1 MFSSPSSAEITL
13 LDKIGRLNEKK
24 EEKKRKQNHNNNKTP
39 CAARSERVPL
49 PRRQEVSSTNCL
61 WALPISNR
69 KNKVQTSN
77 DATLHTS

>member
-1 MFSSPSSAEITL
+1 MFSSPFRAEITL
-13 LDKIGRLNEKK
+13 LDKTGRLNEKK
-24 EEKKRKQNHNNNKTP
+24 EEKKKQNHNNNKTP

-77 DATLHTS
+77 DATLLTS